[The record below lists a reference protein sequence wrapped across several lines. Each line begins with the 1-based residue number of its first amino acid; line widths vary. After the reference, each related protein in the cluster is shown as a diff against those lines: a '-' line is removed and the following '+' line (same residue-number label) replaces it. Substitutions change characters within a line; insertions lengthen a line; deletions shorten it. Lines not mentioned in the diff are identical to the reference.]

1 MKRMIVL
8 GLLFA
13 GMYSCRT
20 ADPCLKC
27 PDRIVTETKV
37 TERMIPSV
45 PLNDSLYLTA
55 LFSCDSMGNVLMDE
69 LNEYKS
75 RGASSYQYAGGKLQ
89 YRVVIIH
96 DTMWMPCTDT
106 IIATD
111 RSTTITKPPVVIQ
124 TPIPWWKRV
133 LMYIGGVALA
143 ALMVYIVLK
152 LKPLKHE

>member
-27 PDRIVTETKV
+27 PDIIVTETKV
-37 TERMIPSV
+37 TERLIPTV
-45 PLNDSLYLTA
+45 PMNDSLYLTA
-55 LFSCDSMGNVLMDE
+55 LFRCDSMGNVLMDE

-89 YRVVIIH
+89 YRNVVVH
-96 DTMWMPCTDT
+96 DTVWMKRTESVVVKDT
-106 IIATD
+106 LTINRTPII
-111 RSTTITKPPVVIQ
+111 IQ

-133 LMYIGGVALA
+133 LMYIGGVALT

-152 LKPLKHE
+152 LKPLKDE

>member
-1 MKRMIVL
+1 MIVL

-13 GMYSCRT
+13 GMYSCKT

-27 PDRIVTETKV
+27 QERIVTETKV

-89 YRVVIIH
+89 YRNVVVH
-96 DTMWMPCTDT
+96 DTVWMKRTESVVVKDT
-106 IIATD
+106 I
-111 RSTTITKPPVVIQ
+111 TINRTPIVTQ

-133 LMYIGGVALA
+133 LMYIGGGTIV

-152 LKPLKHE
+152 LKPLKDE

>member
-1 MKRMIVL
+1 MIVL

-13 GMYSCRT
+13 GLYSCKT

-37 TERMIPSV
+37 TERLIPSV
-45 PLNDSLYLTA
+45 PANDSLSLMA
-55 LFSCDSMGNVLMDE
+55 LFRCDSMGNVLMDE

-75 RGASSYQYAGGKLQ
+75 RGASSYQYADGKLQ
-89 YRVVIIH
+89 YSNVIVH

-111 RSTTITKPPVVIQ
+111 RSTTITKPPMVIQ

-133 LMYIGGVALA
+133 LMYIGGGTIV
-143 ALMVYIVLK
+143 ALMVYIVIK
-152 LKPLKHE
+152 LKSL